1 MGKIGIII
9 WREYSTRIRNKTFII
24 MSILGPILVAGFI
37 TLMVWIPN
45 ADKTEQKIMVIDETD
60 AINITKL
67 PDNKLIKFYYPK
79 MDIEE
84 AKKTFYKTDYTAIL
98 YIPANSKDKNPTP
111 FLYCK
116 KNPSFSTENYLRSQL
131 EKKFFEWRLASNSI
145 DPRII
150 HNSKVAI
157 SINTTKINENGSEI
171 ETRNENAMI
180 FGFACG
186 VLIFFF
192 VMIYGM
198 QVMRSVMEEKTNRIV
213 EVIVSSVKPFQLM
226 MGKIIGVAFVGITQ
240 FIIWIILSTALTT
253 VSSSLLLKS
262 VVQDVQ
268 MMDQQNEQVYKQ
280 GSNANFEDIKKPV
293 NNFEAMEIVKDFMS
307 LDLSEILISFF
318 LYFLGGYLLY
328 SALFAAI
335 GSAVDV
341 EADSQQFLIIVMLPL
356 MLAYF
361 MSINIIRDPDS
372 SMAFWGSMIPFTS
385 PIVMMV
391 RLPFG
396 VPAWQLWVSL
406 ALLIGGF
413 LITTWLAGKIYRTG
427 ILMYGKK
434 ISWKE
439 LGKWILYKG

>member
-1 MGKIGIII
+1 
-9 WREYSTRIRNKTFII
+9 
-24 MSILGPILVAGFI
+24 
-37 TLMVWIPN
+37 
-45 ADKTEQKIMVIDETD
+45 
-60 AINITKL
+60 
-67 PDNKLIKFYYPK
+67 
-79 MDIEE
+79 
-84 AKKTFYKTDYTAIL
+84 
-98 YIPANSKDKNPTP
+98 
-111 FLYCK
+111 
-116 KNPSFSTENYLRSQL
+116 
-131 EKKFFEWRLASNSI
+131 
-145 DPRII
+145 
-150 HNSKVAI
+150 
-157 SINTTKINENGSEI
+157 
-171 ETRNENAMI
+171 
-180 FGFACG
+180 
-186 VLIFFF
+186 
-192 VMIYGM
+192 
-198 QVMRSVMEEKTNRIV
+198 
-213 EVIVSSVKPFQLM
+213 M